1 MNINPLLLVP
11 GRRSARIFLCGAFA
25 CGQVIVAAELR
36 LNDLEAAAAGSAME
50 LPSPGSVSGP
60 VDRLWGPQT
69 QLAIQNFQI
78 GGERFRWGRP
88 VVRALGLVKL
98 GAAEANRE
106 LGVFD
111 NGSARLEPELID
123 AVVQAAREVADG
135 RWDDQFPL
143 GVFQTGSGTQT
154 HMNANEVIAQRANQ
168 IARATVGTPRAIHP
182 NDHVNRGQSSNDVF
196 PTAMHVATVTE
207 LDQTLLPA
215 VRALRDTLARH
226 AQAYAE
232 VLMVGRTHL
241 QDATPLTLGQ
251 VISGWV
257 AQLDQASAGV
267 EAALAGLYPLA
278 IGGTAVGTGMNT
290 HPRFGERV
298 AARLAEATGYPFVS
312 ATNKFAALSGH
323 EPMVQASAAL
333 RTLAAVLL
341 KIANDVRW
349 YASGPRAGL
358 GELEIPANEPG
369 SSIMP
374 GKVNPTQCEA
384 LAMVALQIYGN
395 DQTVAM
401 AGSQGNF
408 QLNVC
413 KPLILHNVLE
423 STALLAAGCESFRR
437 HCAEGLRPNR
447 SRIEQ
452 HLNDSLML
460 VTALTG
466 EIGYDRAAAIAKR
479 AHQDGIR
486 LRAAAEEAGV
496 PTEVFDRCIAGEFE
510 RILAQSRQQLRQP

>member
-1 MNINPLLLVP
+1 
-11 GRRSARIFLCGAFA
+11 
-25 CGQVIVAAELR
+25 
-36 LNDLEAAAAGSAME
+36 
-50 LPSPGSVSGP
+50 
-60 VDRLWGPQT
+60 
-69 QLAIQNFQI
+69 LAIQNFQI

-88 VVRALGLVKL
+88 VIRALGWIKL
-98 GAAEANRE
+98 CAVEANRE

-123 AVVQAAREVADG
+123 AIAQAAREVAES
-135 RWDDQFPL
+135 RWDDEFPL

-154 HMNANEVIAQRANQ
+154 HMNANEVIAQRANR
-168 IARATVGTPRAIHP
+168 IARDQVEMPRVIHP
-182 NDHVNRGQSSNDVF
+182 NDHVNRGQSSNDIF

-207 LDQTLLPA
+207 LDQALLPA

-226 AQAYAE
+226 AREYAG
-232 VLMVGRTHL
+232 VVMIGRTHL

-257 AQLDQASAGV
+257 SQLDQAAAGI

-290 HPRFGERV
+290 HPQLGERV
-298 AARLAEATGYPFVS
+298 AARLAEVTGYPFVS

-323 EPMVQASAAL
+323 EPMVQVSAAL
-333 RTLAAVLL
+333 RTLAGVLL

-384 LAMVALQIYGN
+384 LAMVALQVYGN

-408 QLNVC
+408 QLNVY
-413 KPLILHNVLE
+413 KPVILHNVLE
-423 STALLAAGCESFRR
+423 STALLAAGCESFRI

-460 VTALTG
+460 VTALAG
-466 EIGYDRAAAIAKR
+466 EIGYDRATLIAKR
-479 AHQDGIR
+479 AQQEGIR
-486 LRAAAEEAGV
+486 LRAAALEAGV
-496 PTEVFDRCIAGEFE
+496 PAEVFDRCIAEALD
-510 RILAQSRQQLRQP
+510 RIVAESRQQLLSP